1 MLFHPQWSLLCCYL
15 SCQHYKLSQDNKL
28 VVVKTAKS
36 KYLAVIDIEKEFIT
50 NEGKFSFSNIKKI
63 PSSIQSSTGV
73 EFKIYHPTYKEFVLL
88 MKRGPQIIYP
98 KDIGQIILEA
108 DINKNSNVLEIG
120 TGSGALTLFLL
131 NIIGPDGL
139 LISLDV
145 SKKNQT
151 RTQKTIDRY
160 MSTNNFDNKYNLDFI
175 TTSLIDFKLK
185 EHAEVID
192 TVVTDVPEP
201 WEFFENNSVKEDL
214 KWVSY
219 LPSIT
224 QITKINEVLIKNKFE
239 NIEVKEVI
247 LRDWVV
253 DKKIVR
259 PSNKLVSHTGFI
271 ISGRYIKY

>member
-1 MLFHPQWSLLCCYL
+1 LSL
-15 SCQHYKLSQDNKL
+15 DNKL
-28 VVVKTAKS
+28 VVVKTSKS
-36 KYLAVIDIEKEFIT
+36 KYLAVIDVEKEFIT
-50 NEGKFSFSNIKKI
+50 NEGKFSFSVIKNI
-63 PSSIQSSTGV
+63 PSKIYSSTGV

-108 DINKNSNVLEIG
+108 DIHKDSNVLEIG
-120 TGSGALTLFLL
+120 TGSGALTLYLL
-131 NIIGPDGL
+131 NILGTGGS

-145 SKKNQT
+145 SRKNQ
-151 RTQKTIDRY
+151 RRAKKTIDRY
-160 MSTNNFDNKYNLDFI
+160 MSTNDFKNNYNLDFI
-175 TTSLIDFKLK
+175 TTSLVDFNYK
-185 EHAEVID
+185 EYTEIVD

-201 WEFFENNSVKEDL
+201 WEFFENNIVTKDL

-219 LPSIT
+219 LPSIS
-224 QITKINEVLIKNKFE
+224 QITKFNDVLINNKFE

>member
-1 MLFHPQWSLLCCYL
+1 MSL
-15 SCQHYKLSQDNKL
+15 DNKL
-28 VVVKTAKS
+28 VVVKTSKN
-36 KYLAVIDIEKEFIT
+36 KYLAVVNIEKEFIT

-63 PSSIQSSTGV
+63 PSIIESSTGV

-108 DINKNSNVLEIG
+108 DIHKNSNVLEIG

-131 NIIGPDGL
+131 NIISTDGS

-145 SKKNQT
+145 SKKNQR
-151 RTQKTIDRY
+151 RTKKTIDRY
-160 MSTNNFDNKYNLDFI
+160 MSSNDFVNKYNLEFI
-175 TTSLIDFKLK
+175 TTTLIDFKYK
-185 EHAEVID
+185 EYSGVID

-201 WEFFENNSVKEDL
+201 WEFFENNIITKDL

-219 LPSIT
+219 LPSIS

>member
-1 MLFHPQWSLLCCYL
+1 MSL
-15 SCQHYKLSQDNKL
+15 DNKL
-28 VVVKTAKS
+28 VVVKTSKS
-36 KYLAVIDIEKEFIT
+36 KYLAVIDVEKEFIT
-50 NEGKFSFSNIKKI
+50 NEGKFSFSVITNI
-63 PSSIQSSTGV
+63 PSKVQSSTGV

-108 DINKNSNVLEIG
+108 DIHKYSNVLEIG
-120 TGSGALTLFLL
+120 TGSGALTLYLL
-131 NIIGPDGL
+131 NIIGTGGS

-145 SKKNQT
+145 SKKNQ
-151 RTQKTIDRY
+151 RRAKKTIDRY
-160 MSTNNFDNKYNLDFI
+160 MSTNDFKNNYNLDFI
-175 TTSLIDFKLK
+175 TSSLVDFNYK
-185 EHAEVID
+185 EYAEVID

-201 WEFFENNSVKEDL
+201 WEFFVNNTITKDL

-219 LPSIT
+219 LPSIS
-224 QITKINEVLIKNKFE
+224 QITKFNEVLKDNKFE

>member
-1 MLFHPQWSLLCCYL
+1 LSL
-15 SCQHYKLSQDNKL
+15 DNQL
-28 VVVKTAKS
+28 VVVKTSKS
-36 KYLAVIDIEKEFIT
+36 KYLAVIDVEKEFIT
-50 NEGKFSFSNIKKI
+50 NEGKFSFSVIKNI
-63 PSSIQSSTGV
+63 PSKIYSSTGV

-108 DINKNSNVLEIG
+108 DIHKESNVLEIG
-120 TGSGALTLFLL
+120 TGSGALTLYLL
-131 NIIGPDGL
+131 NIIGTGGS

-145 SKKNQT
+145 SRKNQ
-151 RTQKTIDRY
+151 RRAKKTIDRY
-160 MSTNNFDNKYNLDFI
+160 MSTNDFKNNYNLDFI
-175 TTSLIDFKLK
+175 TTSLVDFNYK
-185 EHAEVID
+185 EYTEVVD

-201 WEFFENNSVKEDL
+201 WEFFENNIVTKDL

-219 LPSIT
+219 LPSIS
-224 QITKINEVLIKNKFE
+224 QITKFNDVLINNKFE

>member
-1 MLFHPQWSLLCCYL
+1 MSL
-15 SCQHYKLSQDNKL
+15 DNKL
-28 VVVKTAKS
+28 VVVKTSKS
-36 KYLAVIDIEKEFIT
+36 KYLAVIDVEQEFIT
-50 NEGKFSFSNIKKI
+50 NEGKFSFSVIKNI
-63 PSSIQSSTGV
+63 PSKIHSSTGV

-108 DINKNSNVLEIG
+108 DIHKESNVLEIG
-120 TGSGALTLFLL
+120 TGSGALTLYLL
-131 NIIGPDGL
+131 KIIGTGGS

-145 SKKNQT
+145 SRKNQ
-151 RTQKTIDRY
+151 RRAKKTIDRY
-160 MSTNNFDNKYNLDFI
+160 MSTNDFKNNYNLDFI
-175 TTSLIDFKLK
+175 TTSLVDFNYK
-185 EHAEVID
+185 EYTEVVD

-201 WEFFENNSVKEDL
+201 WEFFENNIVTKDL

-219 LPSIT
+219 LPSIS
-224 QITKINEVLIKNKFE
+224 QITKFNDVLINNKFE

>member
-1 MLFHPQWSLLCCYL
+1 M
-15 SCQHYKLSQDNKL
+15 SQDNKL
-28 VVVKTAKS
+28 VVVKTSKS

-50 NEGKFSFSNIKKI
+50 NEGKFSFSDIKKI

-131 NIIGPDGL
+131 NIVGPEGL

-145 SKKNQT
+145 SKKNQR
-151 RTQKTIDRY
+151 RTKKTIDRY
-160 MSTNNFDNKYNLDFI
+160 MSTKNFNNKYNLDFI
-175 TTSLIDFKLK
+175 TTSLIDFKFE
-185 EHAEVID
+185 EHSEVID

-201 WEFFENNSVKEDL
+201 WEFFENNTVKKDL